1 MTRKELQCEVE
12 RCMWLEMRNANL
24 YNENKEKLA
33 RVIPQLAA
41 RVINNGKSG
50 LHINL
55 MEDKEPFIASMW
67 YELQQDNTLVCNL
80 LKLHVERV

>member
-41 RVINNGKSG
+41 RVINNGVSG
-50 LHINL
+50 VNVNL
-55 MEDKEPFIASMW
+55 MEDKKPFIASMW

>member
-50 LHINL
+50 LNVNL

>member
-41 RVINNGKSG
+41 RVINNGVSG
-50 LHINL
+50 VNVNL